1 MLPCRMIYLLVPCSQ
16 TVYSAGTSYR
26 PQPHL
31 EGLPPDPAR
40 SEVRVRGQG
49 CGTPHPVTLNIL
61 EGINVRGSAL
71 RNDLKL
77 DAHLDIGSGD
87 GLSGLSRTSSESHNY
102 NTWGSWTKF
111 KS

>member
-1 MLPCRMIYLLVPCSQ
+1 M
-16 TVYSAGTSYR
+16 T
-26 PQPHL
+26 
-31 EGLPPDPAR
+31 LPPDPAR

-49 CGTPHPVTLNIL
+49 FGTPHPVTLNIL

-87 GLSGLSRTSSESHNY
+87 GLSGLSIEPPQSLTIITHGVLGRNSNLDSLIAGLQIIL
-102 NTWGSWTKF
+102 W
-111 KS
+111 KSVKI